1 VRRGRALVAVAVA
14 AVVAGGVVVA
24 AAYRGQGA
32 PVTRPTPAASTVTGP
47 AGTPYAAAVDAAHAH
62 GLRVWLETDL
72 VKQWLAGPAKFQA
85 AVDKVGALARRPGVV
100 GIKYADEMGYE
111 DGLDSVEKIRKFLAV
126 TSAALRKVAPGKR
139 LLIDLL
145 VPELGCLPDH
155 DPPLRWA
162 TICQA
167 RARGD
172 YPALAMDNVD
182 QYLRGGAVDV
192 LDLSTGLQPDRTYDG
207 WGVDRDEAQ
216 RTAWAEARHRG
227 WDKLVKLQARKALA
241 HPGDYSGTAEPDLT
255 TWVDV
260 PRSGGAHAV
269 DVWTW
274 RQGYQGKEYRL
285 LDPGMRPNALWTG
298 LRARRSAGAVL
309 FTHFSPSSVEVGL
322 DADLAVLA
330 QVFTDVFIAA
340 GTG

>member
-1 VRRGRALVAVAVA
+1 MRRSRAL
-14 AVVAGGVVVA
+14 AVVAVVAVIAGGAVVA
-24 AAYRGQGA
+24 ATLRGQGA
-32 PVTRPTPAASTVTGP
+32 PAARPAPTVSVPAAADGS
-47 AGTPYAAAVDAAHAH
+47 PYATAVDAAHAH

-72 VKQWLAGPAKFQA
+72 VKQWLAGPSNFQV

-100 GIKYADEMGYE
+100 GIKYADEMGYD
-111 DGLDSVEKIRKFLAV
+111 DGLDSVDKIRKFVAQA
-126 TSAALRKVAPGKR
+126 SAALHRVAPGKQ

-155 DPPLRWA
+155 EPPLRWA

-172 YPALAMDNVD
+172 YPALAMDHVD
-182 QYLRGGAVDV
+182 QYLRGGGVDV

-216 RTAWAEARHRG
+216 RTAWAEVRHRG
-227 WDKLVKLQARKALA
+227 WDKLVRLQARKALA
-241 HPGDYSGTAEPDLT
+241 HSDDYRGAAEPDLT

-260 PRSGGAHAV
+260 PRSGGAHAI

-274 RQGYQGKEYRL
+274 RQAYQGKEYRL
-285 LDPGMRPNALWTG
+285 LDPGLRPNALWTA
-298 LRARRSAGAVL
+298 LRARRAGGDVL

-330 QVFTDVFIAA
+330 QVFTDVFVAA